1 MKNARNVFLETH
13 GRKKMPRDDG
23 IIFCARCYSA
33 YIISGEPMKNWE
45 GKLVEPCTCLDC
57 GNTWEEEVEEEDA
70 S

>member
-1 MKNARNVFLETH
+1 
-13 GRKKMPRDDG
+13 MPRDDG